1 MVKILDR
8 LDSSKRRSYPG
19 RPRVSHD
26 VEAYRAREFR
36 LGIGPDRCSAGQPR
50 RTTTASASYSPLRS
64 VQAFGVTDS
73 GRKDKNGKPI
83 LKTDV
88 DFRALRRTCAT
99 LFGDRAKDP
108 KSTQA
113 QLRHAD
119 PTNTLKHY
127 QKSVPASLKAAANM
141 LENDSLAII
150 LSAFWAGPI
159 SVKADKTFKIMVRP
173 A

>member
-1 MVKILDR
+1 
-8 LDSSKRRSYPG
+8 
-19 RPRVSHD
+19 
-26 VEAYRAREFR
+26 
-36 LGIGPDRCSAGQPR
+36 
-50 RTTTASASYSPLRS
+50 

-141 LENDSLAII
+141 LEND
-150 LSAFWAGPI
+150 LSGDHSERVLSGSNI
-159 SVKADKTFKIMVRP
+159 SEGR
-173 A
+173 